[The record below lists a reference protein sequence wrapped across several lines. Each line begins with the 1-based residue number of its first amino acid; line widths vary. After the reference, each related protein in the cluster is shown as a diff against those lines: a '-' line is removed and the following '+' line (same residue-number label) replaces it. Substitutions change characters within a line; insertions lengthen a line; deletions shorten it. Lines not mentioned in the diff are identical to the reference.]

1 MSGREEGEGEGRR
14 FGAKAQAQKKK
25 ELYTL
30 LFGGKKK
37 DKNHEVLIES
47 VVLNWE
53 EKILASDFFS
63 WDLGSIEQNVML
75 LVVDLIFNFCL

>member
-14 FGAKAQAQKKK
+14 FGAKAQAQTKK

-47 VVLNWE
+47 VVLN
-53 EKILASDFFS
+53 
-63 WDLGSIEQNVML
+63 
-75 LVVDLIFNFCL
+75 